1 MTFTFKSIYL
11 IGGDCDELRWR
22 KRKCLD
28 NFLRMTSAGFEPT
41 LDLDNVNAR
50 LVLVEAVQH
59 DLALARR
66 LVGQLDLSKADWV
79 LGPVAAVVW

>member
-1 MTFTFKSIYL
+1 
-11 IGGDCDELRWR
+11 
-22 KRKCLD
+22 
-28 NFLRMTSAGFEPT
+28 MTSAGFEPT

-66 LVGQLDLSKADWV
+66 LVGQLDLSEADRV